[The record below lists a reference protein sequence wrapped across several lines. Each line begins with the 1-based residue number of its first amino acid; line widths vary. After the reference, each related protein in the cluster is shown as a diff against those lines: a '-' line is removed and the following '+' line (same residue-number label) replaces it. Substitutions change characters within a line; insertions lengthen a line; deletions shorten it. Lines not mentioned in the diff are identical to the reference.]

1 MKIYISGLYSGTNP
15 QPGVGIARSLRI
27 AYPKA
32 KLIGVEY
39 SNRCSGI
46 HWQDFDEIWL
56 QRPWDELN
64 LASHAEEIRRV
75 LDSDAL
81 WISSID
87 LEIMWFARVFPD
99 GHPNLLTPSESALE
113 QVEKPAVPAHK
124 GLPVKIPTFVTTEI
138 SDWDLHAF
146 CREHDWKVWLKG
158 PYYEAVR
165 TRSWAEFEEKRQILS
180 NAWATEKLFLQT
192 HVSGYEES
200 IALSAY
206 EGELLDCVRM
216 RKRDLTEL
224 SKTWAGDIS
233 EVEPEFSEPLREII
247 RKIKWTGGAEL
258 EMVRDADD
266 QLWLLEVN
274 PRFPAWIHGATI
286 TGRNIPAAL
295 IEGATGF
302 PAKNSPAL
310 AEEFTRVVMEIPVRA
325 EFPLSPLPEPL
336 GGTIGHS
343 LKHPSGLIQFAS
355 RLHGLSGFAE
365 EKSNGSGKTSNF
377 AAPKVPPSFLD
388 DLGGLDLSALE
399 TPASLFLENTAV
411 EYFRKAGELADD
423 LSSDALSVTNAYSI
437 KTNPDERLIKLALDS
452 GFLAETISLLEVKK
466 AIEVGFSPEQI
477 ILNGPAKWW
486 RRKNLP
492 AGKFYSIFCDS
503 IGELNQVVEKL
514 EGGELQTDFLGVRL
528 RTPNVVSRFGIPV
541 DTPEVFEQLIEAVQ
555 RIPKQYKFAVHF
567 HMASS
572 NVGVGHWWHLFES
585 ILRWCGS
592 IEALS
597 GRLIEILDVG
607 GGWFPEDLQKDS
619 GSNFKKAVA
628 LIPEFLPHVRRI
640 ISEPGKALAQPSMAV
655 AMQILEL
662 RNFENAVHE
671 AVVDG
676 SIAELP
682 MYFFYPHRILY
693 QNAKNGGWKPLGRG
707 KTRLLGRLCMEH
719 DIVASNIE
727 LPENAQVG
735 DILVFCDAGAY
746 DRSMSYVFGRG

>member
-15 QPGVGIARSLRI
+15 QPGVGIARSIRT
-27 AYPKA
+27 AYPQA
-32 KLIGVEY
+32 KLVGVEY

-64 LASHAEEIRRV
+64 LETHAAEIKKV
-75 LDSDAL
+75 LDDGGL

-87 LEIMWFARVFPD
+87 LEIMWFAKVFPD
-99 GHPNLLTPSESALE
+99 GHPNLLTPPAGALR
-113 QVEKPAVPAHK
+113 QVGKPAITAHE

-158 PYYEAVR
+158 PYYEAAR
-165 TRSWAEFEEKRQILS
+165 TRSWAEFEEKRSILS
-180 NAWATEKLFLQT
+180 SAWGTEKLFLQA

-200 IALSAY
+200 ITLAAY
-206 EGELLDCVRM
+206 RGELLDCVRM

-224 SKTWAGDIS
+224 SKTWAGDVS
-233 EVEPEFSEPLREII
+233 EVEEEFLAPLREMI
-247 RKIKWTGGAEL
+247 RRINWTGGAEL
-258 EMVRDADD
+258 EMVRDGDN

-274 PRFPAWIHGATI
+274 PRFPAWIHGSTI
-286 TGRNIPAAL
+286 TGRNIPASLVA
-295 IEGATGF
+295 GATGIA
-302 PAKNSPAL
+302 PEESPVL
-310 AEEFTRVVMEIPVRA
+310 AEEFTRVVMEIPVRP
-325 EFPLSPLPEPL
+325 EYPLSPLPEPL
-336 GGTIGHS
+336 GGRIGHS
-343 LKHPSGLIQFAS
+343 LKHPSGLVQFAN
-355 RLHGLSGFAE
+355 RLNNLSVFDEGE
-365 EKSNGSGKTSNF
+365 ESDGTASVF
-377 AAPKVPPSFLD
+377 QAPRVPPSFID
-388 DLGGLDLSALE
+388 DLGSLNITAME
-399 TPASLFLENTAV
+399 TPASLFLENTAA
-411 EYFRKAGELADD
+411 EYFEKAGALVEELSTDE
-423 LSSDALSVTNAYSI
+423 LRVTNAYSI
-437 KTNPDERLIKLALDS
+437 KTNPDARLIKLALES

-466 AIEVGFSPEQI
+466 AIEVGFKPEQI
-477 ILNGPAKWW
+477 VLNGPAKWW
-486 RRKNLP
+486 RREILP
-492 AGKFYSIFCDS
+492 EGKFYSIFCDS
-503 IGELNQVVEKL
+503 IEELDQVIEKVES
-514 EGGELQTDFLGVRL
+514 GELQTEHLGVRL
-528 RTPNVVSRFGIPV
+528 RTPNVVSRFGIPI
-541 DTPEVFEQLIEAVQ
+541 DTPEVFERLIDAVQ
-555 RIPKQYKFAVHF
+555 RIPKESKFAVHF

-585 ILRWCGS
+585 ILRWCSS
-592 IEALS
+592 IEALT

-619 GSNFKKAVA
+619 AGNFRKAID
-628 LIPEFLPHVRRI
+628 LIPDFLPHVRQI

-662 RNFENAVHE
+662 RNAENSVAE

-693 QNAKNGGWKPLGRG
+693 QNMQSGDWKPLGRG
-707 KTRLLGRLCMEH
+707 KTKLLGRLCMEH

-727 LPENAQVG
+727 LPETAQVG

>member
-15 QPGVGIARSLRI
+15 QPGVGIARSIRT
-27 AYPKA
+27 AYPDA
-32 KLIGVEY
+32 KLVGVEY

-64 LASHAEEIRRV
+64 LETHAEEIRKV
-75 LDSDAL
+75 LDAGAL

-87 LEIMWFARVFPD
+87 LEIMWFARIFPD
-99 GHPNLLTPSESALE
+99 GHPNLLTPPADALE
-113 QVEKPAVPAHK
+113 KVGKPAITAHA

-165 TRSWAEFEEKRQILS
+165 TRNWAEFEEKRNILS
-180 NAWATEKLFLQT
+180 DAWATEKLFLQA

-200 IALSAY
+200 ITLSAY
-206 EGELLDCVRM
+206 KGELLDCVRM

-224 SKTWAGDIS
+224 SKTWAGDVS
-233 EVEPEFSEPLREII
+233 EVEEEFLAPLREVI
-247 RKIKWTGGAEL
+247 RRINWTGGAEL
-258 EMVRDADD
+258 EMVRDADN
-266 QLWLLEVN
+266 QLWLLEWN
-274 PRFPAWIHGATI
+274 PRFPAWIHGSTI
-286 TGRNIPAAL
+286 TGRNIPASL
-295 IEGATGF
+295 VEGATGI
-302 PAKNSPAL
+302 PQKDSPVL
-310 AEEFTRVVMEIPVRA
+310 AEEFTRVVMEIPVRP

-336 GGTIGHS
+336 GGKIGHS

-355 RLHGLSGFAE
+355 RLHDQSLFDGE
-365 EKSNGSGKTSNF
+365 NGGAQQSRF
-377 AAPKVPPSFLD
+377 AAPKVPESFLD
-388 DLGGLDLSALE
+388 DLGRLDVRKVE
-399 TPASLFLENTAV
+399 TPASLFLENTAA
-411 EYFRKAGELADD
+411 EYFQKAGALVDE
-423 LSSDALSVTNAYSI
+423 LSSNELRVTNAYSI
-437 KTNPDERLIKLALDS
+437 KTNPDARLLKLALES

-466 AIEVGFSPEQI
+466 AIEVGFRPEQI

-486 RRKNLP
+486 RREILP
-492 AGKFYSIFCDS
+492 KGKFYSIFCDS
-503 IGELNQVVEKL
+503 IEELNQVL
-514 EGGELQTDFLGVRL
+514 EMLEAGELETSYLGVRL
-528 RTPNVVSRFGIPV
+528 RTPNVVSRFGIPI
-541 DTPEVFEQLIEAVQ
+541 DTPEVFQKLIEAIQ
-555 RIPKQYKFAVHF
+555 RIPRKYKFAVHF

-619 GSNFKKAVA
+619 AGNFRRAIT
-628 LIPEFLPHVRRI
+628 LIPDFLPHVREI

-662 RNFENAVHE
+662 RNSENSVAE

-693 QNAKNGGWKPLGRG
+693 QNTNGGDWKPLGRG
-707 KTRLLGRLCMEH
+707 KTKLLGRLCMEH

-727 LPENAQVG
+727 LPETAQVG